1 MSVPLPHCVVAR
13 SAEYDCGIPDHT
25 HLLFAC
31 VLVSL
36 SLAIINWYVILTSLA
51 QNNSHYQWLLVQTL

>member
-1 MSVPLPHCVVAR
+1 MSVALPHCAVAQ
-13 SAEYDCGIPDHT
+13 SAVYDCGIPDHT

-36 SLAIINWYVILTSLA
+36 FLAIINWYVILTSPA
-51 QNNSHYQWLLVQTL
+51 QTNSHYQWLLAQTL